1 MDVAFEKMKANRA
14 TDFQRAAD
22 EALVFNLGTHRKEKL
37 QRSLGPLWDQ
47 TVLHPDVAK
56 KHAGALQHRL
66 LQRFGGLSKP
76 VVKRRLRWTT
86 ILHDAAPMDIEAIKA
101 SVLSLEEKLTST
113 IEGAGGR
120 VSLIG
125 AVELEVIDTDALA
138 EAAIREAKGQEAK
151 LACKAPDEFKRKL
164 AGMQALKQR
173 GEVTDPKVVL
183 VHFHGLI
190 DWGDDNPKRA
200 ALVIGQRLR
209 TLWPISR
216 GVMIKALR
224 SNRSIEANIKT
235 LGHYMA
241 KGGNEDLRY
250 KVGATRSVEASL
262 WKRGMK
268 SEPLTAEEFQALDPD
283 GLTDWLNR
291 DQGEIDELALTGP
304 ELRMLGHATHWLM
317 TRSGGTQG
325 YLIDVSSTPI
335 AATLPGF

>member
-1 MDVAFEKMKANRA
+1 LQRLKENMPFY
-14 TDFQRAAD
+14 FQAAAD
-22 EALVFNLGTHRKEKL
+22 KGLLFTLGTHRKEKL
-37 QRSLGPLWDQ
+37 RRSLGSLWDQ
-47 TVLHPDVAK
+47 TLLHPDVAK
-56 KHAGALQHRL
+56 KHAGALQERL
-66 LQRFGGLSKP
+66 LQRFAGLWKP
-76 VVKRRLRWTT
+76 AVKKRLRWTT
-86 ILHDAAPMDIEAIKA
+86 ILHDAVPMDIEAIQA
-101 SVLSLEEKLTST
+101 SVLSLEEKLVST
-113 IEGAGGR
+113 IEGARGR

-125 AVELEVIDTDALA
+125 TVELEVIDTDALA
-138 EAAIREAKGQEAK
+138 EAANREAMGREAK
-151 LACKAPDEFKRKL
+151 LAGKAPDEFKRKL
-164 AGMQALKQR
+164 AGVQALKER
-173 GEVTDPKVVL
+173 AAVAAPKVIL

-224 SNRSIEANIKT
+224 SNRSIEANLKT

-262 WKRGMK
+262 WKRGIK
-268 SEPLTAEEFQALDPD
+268 SDPLTAEEFQALDPD

-304 ELRMLGHATHWLM
+304 ELRTLGHAIHWLM

-335 AATLPGF
+335 AAALPDL